1 MNDAV
6 RAERLEFRYGSHA
19 VLRSVT
25 FSVAAGESVGLA
37 GPNGAGKSTLL
48 WCLMGL
54 LKPAAG
60 RVEVRGRFAAVFQN
74 PEDQL
79 FMPSV
84 LDDVAL
90 PLENRGAGRQEAQ
103 RRALDA
109 LRAVALEHAA
119 SRSAHELSL
128 GERKRAALACA
139 LALEPDL
146 LLLDEPTSELDPR
159 SSRLLAV
166 QLNRLSCA
174 KLISSHHLE
183 FLAQTTTRLLI
194 LDEGRIV
201 ADGPTRELLADAEL
215 LERHGLK

>member
-1 MNDAV
+1 
-6 RAERLEFRYGSHA
+6 
-19 VLRSVT
+19 
-25 FSVAAGESVGLA
+25 
-37 GPNGAGKSTLL
+37 
-48 WCLMGL
+48 MGL
-54 LKPAAG
+54 LRPAAG
-60 RVEVRGRFAAVFQN
+60 SVEVRGRFAAVFQN

-84 LDDVAL
+84 LDDAAL
-90 PLENRGAGRQEAQ
+90 PLENRGMGREEAR

-119 SRSAHELSL
+119 DRPAHELSL

-159 SSRLLAV
+159 SSRLLAGH
-166 QLNRLSCA
+166 LRRLSCA
-174 KLISSHHLE
+174 KLISSHDLE
-183 FLAQTTTRLLI
+183 FLAETTTRLLI

-201 ADGPTRELLADAEL
+201 ADGPAHELLGDAEL

>member
-1 MNDAV
+1 MSEAV
-6 RAERLEFRYGSHA
+6 RAEGLEFCYGGRT
-19 VLRSVT
+19 VLRGVT
-25 FSVAAGESVGLA
+25 FSVAPGESVGLA

-90 PLENRGAGRQEAQ
+90 PLENRGTGREEAR
-103 RRALDA
+103 RRALEA

-119 SRSAHELSL
+119 GRPAHELSL

-159 SSRLLAV
+159 SSRLLAGH
-166 QLNRLSCA
+166 LNRLSCA

-183 FLAQTTTRLLI
+183 FLAETTSRLLI
-194 LDEGRIV
+194 LDEGRIE
-201 ADGPTRELLADAEL
+201 ADGPTRELLRDTEL
-215 LERHGLK
+215 LARHGLK